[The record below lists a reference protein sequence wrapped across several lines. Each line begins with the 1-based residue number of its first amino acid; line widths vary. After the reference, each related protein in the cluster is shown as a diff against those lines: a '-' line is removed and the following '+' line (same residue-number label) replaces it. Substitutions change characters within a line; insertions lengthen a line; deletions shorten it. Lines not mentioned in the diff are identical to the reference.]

1 LTNDEPPTEQVANF
15 AAQKPGKSFP
25 AHRLRALATR
35 ARTAGRC
42 RLVGNTFL
50 SRGDF
55 MRRFV
60 LAVLIALALM
70 ALAVP
75 AAWAGSPHFVGAPTV
90 TVSGNTLTVQAKE
103 AGLGDEAQITA
114 VLSGTA
120 DCINN
125 GGNHPKA
132 VNKTSFSA
140 SSVVPV
146 QNGKADY
153 TISVT
158 ATFSPSCS
166 PPMTVQFTSATLTD
180 TTNNLSVRLI

>member
-1 LTNDEPPTEQVANF
+1 MEAVAPL
-15 AAQKPGKSFP
+15 AVWQPVGP
-25 AHRLRALATR
+25 VQAHRLRALATR
-35 ARTAGRC
+35 ARATGRC
-42 RLVGNTFL
+42 HLVGQTRFL

-60 LAVLIALALM
+60 LAALLALALM

-90 TVSGNTLTVQAKE
+90 TVSGSTLTVSAKE

-132 VNKTSFSA
+132 VNKTSFST

-146 QNGKADY
+146 QNGKANY